1 MKLTSLQE
9 EQLIQ
14 QYDRYIWSMVH
25 RFGRRKTRGNEFQN
39 DKNDLYQECVMVF
52 LKHIRSCET
61 MEEIN
66 KVPSFDMLHA
76 MCQFSLRNNV
86 VTYPKRTSNFRHIMD
101 NVARK
106 VDYDEVDL
114 DENQR
119 SEPLNDA
126 LDVISFKDFYAALS
140 SGEQKIVTL
149 KLRGYSNREI
159 AQKLGLT
166 DVAVCRAL
174 KRMRNAYQSQVQAA

>member
-1 MKLTSLQE
+1 MKLTSFQE

-25 RFGRRKTRGNEFQN
+25 RFSRRKASGNEFRN

-52 LKHIRSCET
+52 IKHIRSCET
-61 MEEIN
+61 MDDIK
-66 KVPSFDMLHA
+66 KVPSRDMLHA
-76 MCQFSLRNNV
+76 MCQFALGDKV
-86 VTYPKRTSNFRHIMD
+86 VTYPKRTSNFRQIIDH
-101 NVARK
+101 VARK
-106 VDYDEVDL
+106 VDYDEVDS

-119 SEPLNDA
+119 SEPLNDV
-126 LDVISFKDFYAALS
+126 LDVISFKEFYTTLA
-140 SGEQKIVTL
+140 SGEQQIVTL
-149 KLRGYSNREI
+149 KLRGHSNREI

-174 KRMRNAYQSQVQAA
+174 KRMRNTYQSQVQAA